1 MFESQNTLK
10 SVKVLDSGKG
20 YSNRK
25 LNIKPVGVSTV
36 NNTIT
41 FENHGFKNGQKVI
54 YSSTGSLIT
63 GLSTSIQYQII
74 EVDNNTFRLA
84 EAGVGGTITSNYIRG
99 NYKEITGIGT
109 GLHTF
114 QYPPIVLNVE
124 VEYLGISTGPTG
136 INTIPVG
143 ILTVTPVVRGNIEQT
158 YVYDGGTGYGSTVLN
173 FERRPLVNIKNGKK
187 AELKPIIANG
197 KIISVQVQKGGQEY
211 NAAPDLEVVG
221 FGTAIGAKLRAVVE
235 NGEIVNV
242 VVINTGIGYATTN
255 TTIKVTAP
263 GTGAIFEPQVR
274 GLSISRF
281 DRFGGEILAESQ
293 NALDQIRYTVTG
305 YTDTVRVAFGDTG
318 AAHSPIIG
326 YAYDGNPIYG
336 SYGYTDA
343 DDANSS
349 IGIITSSYKSN
360 AANITDR
367 PVGFATGFFVNDY
380 AFDNSG
386 DLDISNG
393 RYCKTPEFPNGTYA
407 YFASIGVNPLN
418 NVVETTFPYFIGDV
432 YRSNPIEENFAIN
445 QDNFNFNESNL
456 IRNTFPYRLA
466 DTLSLIMILLLSQM
480 N

>member
-1 MFESQNTLK
+1 M
-10 SVKVLDSGKG
+10 
-20 YSNRK
+20 
-25 LNIKPVGVSTV
+25 
-36 NNTIT
+36 
-41 FENHGFKNGQKVI
+41 
-54 YSSTGSLIT
+54 
-63 GLSTSIQYQII
+63 
-74 EVDNNTFRLA
+74 
-84 EAGVGGTITSNYIRG
+84 
-99 NYKEITGIGT
+99 
-109 GLHTF
+109 
-114 QYPPIVLNVE
+114 LNVE

-197 KIISVQVQKGGQEY
+197 RIISVQVQKGGQEY

-305 YTDTVRVAFGDTG
+305 YTD
-318 AAHSPIIG
+318 
-326 YAYDGNPIYG
+326 
-336 SYGYTDA
+336 
-343 DDANSS
+343 
-349 IGIITSSYKSN
+349 
-360 AANITDR
+360 
-367 PVGFATGFFVNDY
+367 
-380 AFDNSG
+380 
-386 DLDISNG
+386 
-393 RYCKTPEFPNGTYA
+393 
-407 YFASIGVNPLN
+407 
-418 NVVETTFPYFIGDV
+418 
-432 YRSNPIEENFAIN
+432 
-445 QDNFNFNESNL
+445 
-456 IRNTFPYRLA
+456 
-466 DTLSLIMILLLSQM
+466 LSLIHI
-480 N
+480 

>member
-1 MFESQNTLK
+1 MCIR
-10 SVKVLDSGKG
+10 D
-20 YSNRK
+20 R
-25 LNIKPVGVSTV
+25 
-36 NNTIT
+36 
-41 FENHGFKNGQKVI
+41 
-54 YSSTGSLIT
+54 
-63 GLSTSIQYQII
+63 
-74 EVDNNTFRLA
+74 
-84 EAGVGGTITSNYIRG
+84 NYIRG

-173 FERRPLVNIKNGKK
+173 FERRPLVSIKNGKK

-343 DDANSS
+343 DDDNSS

-360 AANITDR
+360 AANITDTVSYTHLTL
-367 PVGFATGFFVNDY
+367 PT
-380 AFDNSG
+380 S
-386 DLDISNG
+386 DL
-393 RYCKTPEFPNGTYA
+393 
-407 YFASIGVNPLN
+407 V
-418 NVVETTFPYFIGDV
+418 
-432 YRSNPIEENFAIN
+432 
-445 QDNFNFNESNL
+445 
-456 IRNTFPYRLA
+456 
-466 DTLSLIMILLLSQM
+466 
-480 N
+480 